1 MSQGFDKRTAQQL
14 YGELG
19 IYANEVRQIAKGL
32 NLGAEP
38 FSEPAVNRMRS
49 FIAWT
54 KAENLTVQQG
64 LKQFAQTVFQ
74 RESEPSSAPGTE
86 PSPEPAEPPAGLPGH
101 LQALLAQSADRAQR
115 ELDVLDRAIYE
126 QVELPAAQAAVDRVL
141 AADEN
146 TEQLMLKLLT
156 EQIQQ
161 RPGVLGGM
169 VLQTVTQFRPPQLV
183 GHAGRYALPASEGG

>member
-1 MSQGFDKRTAQQL
+1 MSKGFDQKTAQQL

-32 NLGAEP
+32 NLGSEP
-38 FSEPAVNRMRS
+38 FSAPAVDKMRS
-49 FIAWT
+49 FIAWA

-64 LKQFAQTVFQ
+64 LKQFAQTVGQ
-74 RESEPSSAPGTE
+74 WESEPASAPVTE
-86 PSPEPAEPPAGLPGH
+86 PSSETPKAGLPVH
-101 LQALLAQSADRAQR
+101 LQALLARSAERAQQ

-156 EQIQQ
+156 EQIRQ

-169 VLQTVTQFRPPQLV
+169 VLQTVSQFRTPQLV
-183 GHAGRYALPASEGG
+183 GNAARYALPTREGG